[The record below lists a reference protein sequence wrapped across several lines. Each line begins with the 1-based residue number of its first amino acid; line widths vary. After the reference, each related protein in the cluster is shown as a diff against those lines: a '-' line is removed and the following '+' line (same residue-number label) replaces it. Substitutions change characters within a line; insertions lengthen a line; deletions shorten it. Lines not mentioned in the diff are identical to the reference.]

1 MYKTEVAV
9 DISHPSFILV
19 GNNRREAYE
28 SHIEFEKGF
37 NDPDNQYLKMSF
49 RKFCK
54 ELAKGYGQSDWI
66 QIARLC
72 EASDG
77 KIWYD
82 TEFCPM

>member
-1 MYKTEVAV
+1 MENMDLTNFV
-9 DISHPSFILV
+9 LT

-37 NDPDNQYLKMSF
+37 NESDNPYLKINF

-54 ELAKGYGQSDWI
+54 ELDKGYGESDWL
-66 QIARLC
+66 QIARLY
-72 EASDG
+72 EAPDG

-82 TEFCPM
+82 NEYCA